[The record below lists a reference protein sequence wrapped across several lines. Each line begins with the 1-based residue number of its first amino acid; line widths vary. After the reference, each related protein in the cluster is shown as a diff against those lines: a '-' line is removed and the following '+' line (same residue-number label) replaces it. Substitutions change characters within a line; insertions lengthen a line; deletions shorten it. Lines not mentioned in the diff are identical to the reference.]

1 MKKIFNTDKRIKLG
15 IWGLGRGSSFVY
27 AASFLNIDVV
37 AGCDVHPEIRERFQ
51 KTVPNAFCTADEK
64 EFLSCDMDAVL
75 VATYLPDHANHV
87 IRVLESG
94 RHVMCEV
101 TAFQTPADAVRLVE
115 AVEKSGK
122 VYNLLENY
130 PFTRENMYLQKLWRE
145 GFFGDFLYGEFEY
158 LHEIRTLS
166 YGYNTYPKSLPVEP
180 GWAVHRWRS
189 ILNYHHYCTHSL
201 GPAMYITGLRP
212 ESVSAVHDEVTMS
225 GFLEGGHHASAKP
238 SIIKMSNGGLL
249 RNLMG
254 STTNDYHTGIRLWGT
269 RAGAEKLHGLKLRVG
284 GSGSGGLFLSVD
296 PKWNDLGE
304 LAQEA
309 GHGGGDFW
317 ELYFFAREILTGEP
331 APWNIYAACDVTMA
345 GLMAIRSEKRN
356 GELVKIPDMRKAED
370 RELCRGDHGDP
381 SSTLNTSD
389 VFPAG
394 HETALAG
401 QFTRV
406 MTELYPHGNGG
417 LILFN
422 NVMDG
427 IRIYADLRD
436 AESKLQVRNSVGKLI
451 RELPELAANIE
462 LAQKIQQRYPDSKP
476 GHTIA
481 RVLSEQDL
489 PKILNYKQTIQEL
502 EDWQNHLI

>member
-1 MKKIFNTDKRIKLG
+1 MKKIFDTDKRIKLG
-15 IWGLGRGSSFVY
+15 IWGLGRGANFVKS
-27 AASFLNIDVV
+27 AAFLNIDVV
-37 AGCDVHPEIRERFQ
+37 AGCDIHPEIRERFQ
-51 KTVPNAFCTADEK
+51 KIAPQAFCTADEK

-75 VATYLPDHANHV
+75 VATYLPDHADHV

-130 PFTRENMYLQKLWRE
+130 PFTKENMYLQKLWSE
-145 GFFGDFLYGEFEY
+145 GFFGEFQYGEFEY
-158 LHEIRTLS
+158 LHEYRALS
-166 YGYNTYPKSLPVEP
+166 YGYNTYPKVLPIKP
-180 GWAVHRWRS
+180 GYAVHRWRS
-189 ILNYHHYCTHSL
+189 ILNYHYYCTHSL

-212 ESVSAVHDEVTMS
+212 EAVSAVRDEVTLA
-225 GFLEGGHHASAKP
+225 GYVEGARHPTAAP
-238 SIIKMSNGGLL
+238 SMIKMSNGGLL

-254 STTNDYHTGIRLWGT
+254 STTGDYHASLRIWGT
-269 RAGAEKLHGLKLRVG
+269 RASAEKIHDLRIRVG
-284 GSGSGGLFLSVD
+284 GAGGGMYLFVD
-296 PKWNDLGE
+296 AKWNELGE
-304 LAQEA
+304 LAKET

-345 GLMAIRSEKRN
+345 GLMAVRSEKLN
-356 GELVKIPDMRKAED
+356 GQLVKIPDMRKAED
-370 RELCRGDHGDP
+370 RELCRNDHGDLP
-381 SSTLNTSD
+381 VFDTSD
-389 VFPAG
+389 IFPAG
-394 HETALAG
+394 HETELAG
-401 QFTRV
+401 QFNRM

-436 AESKLQVRNSVGKLI
+436 AESKLQVCNSVGKLI
-451 RELPELAANIE
+451 RELPGLAANIE

-481 RVLSEQDL
+481 RVLSELNL
-489 PKILNYKQTIQEL
+489 PKILNYEQTIREL
-502 EDWQNHLI
+502 EDWQNNLE

>member
-1 MKKIFNTDKRIKLG
+1 MKKIFDTDKRIKLG
-15 IWGLGRGSSFVY
+15 IWGLGRGANFVKS
-27 AASFLNIDVV
+27 AAFLNIDVV
-37 AGCDVHPEIRERFQ
+37 AGCDIHPEIRERFQ
-51 KTVPNAFCTADEK
+51 KIVPGAFCTADEN

-75 VATYLPDHANHV
+75 VATYLPDHARHA

-94 RHVMCEV
+94 RHVMSEV

-130 PFTRENMYLQKLWRE
+130 PFTRENMYLQRLWSQ

-158 LHEIRTLS
+158 LHECRLLS
-166 YGYNTYPKSLPVEP
+166 YGYNTYPEALPVDP

-189 ILNYHHYCTHSL
+189 ILNYHYYCTHSL

-212 ESVSAVHDEVTMS
+212 ESISAVRDEVSMPGYIS
-225 GFLEGGHHASAKP
+225 GGRHATAAP

-254 STTNDYHTGIRLWGT
+254 STTNDYHSGIRLWGT
-269 RAGAEKLHGLKLRVG
+269 RAGAEKLHDLKIRVG
-284 GSGSGGLFLSVD
+284 GSGSGGLLLSID
-296 PKWNDLGE
+296 PKWDDLGE
-304 LAQEA
+304 LAQET

-317 ELYFFAREILTGEP
+317 ELYYFAREILTGEP

-345 GLMAIRSEKRN
+345 GLMAVRSEKRN
-356 GELVKIPDMRKAED
+356 GELVKIPDLRKAED
-370 RELCRGDHGDP
+370 RELCRNDQGDLPDFD
-381 SSTLNTSD
+381 TSD

-394 HETALAG
+394 HETELAG

-406 MTELYPHGNGG
+406 MCKFYPFSRGG

-422 NVMDG
+422 NAMDG
-427 IRIYADLRD
+427 MRIYNDLRD
-436 AESKLQVRNSVGKLI
+436 AESKLQVRNAVARLI
-451 RELPELAANIE
+451 CELPDLAANCR
-462 LAQKIQQRYPDSKP
+462 LAQKIQQAYPDSAP
-476 GHTIA
+476 GRTIA
-481 RVLSEQDL
+481 RVFDGVDL
-489 PKILNYKQTIQEL
+489 QKILNYEKTICEL
-502 EDWQNHLI
+502 QDWENHLR